1 MSEYFKDAEKITVP
15 VTGEPVSIWSGEL
28 KNIIYAIDDKIVR
41 ALRTALENHTGFEVN
56 AKITFAPTQHN
67 GQTLFAVTYK
77 TNHKFDPI
85 QVEDKAALNDFCR
98 WRSMNTGSLS
108 SRTMQSIRQCLT
120 TKRRNNK

>member
-1 MSEYFKDAEKITVP
+1 MSEYLKDAEKITVP

-41 ALRTALENHTGFEVN
+41 ALRTALENRTGFEVN

-85 QVEDKAALNDFCR
+85 QLEDL
-98 WRSMNTGSLS
+98 SLIHIS
-108 SRTMQSIRQCLT
+108 EPTRP
-120 TKRRNNK
+120 

>member
-1 MSEYFKDAEKITVP
+1 MSECLKDEEKITMP

-41 ALRTALENHTGFEVN
+41 ALRTALENRTGFEVN
-56 AKITFAPTQHN
+56 AKITFAPMQHN

-85 QVEDKAALNDFCR
+85 QVEYKAALNDFLPVAIDEYGR
-98 WRSMNTGSLS
+98 LVIPDDAEYQ
-108 SRTMQSIRQCLT
+108 TMLDD
-120 TKRRNNK
+120 

>member
-1 MSEYFKDAEKITVP
+1 MTNLKDDEKITVP

-56 AKITFAPTQHN
+56 AKITFAPMQHN

-85 QVEDKAALNDFCR
+85 QVEDNDFLPVAIDEY
-98 WRSMNTGSLS
+98 GQLVIPDDAEYQ
-108 SRTMQSIRQCLT
+108 TMLDD
-120 TKRRNNK
+120 

>member
-67 GQTLFAVTYK
+67 GQTLFA
-77 TNHKFDPI
+77 PI
-85 QVEDKAALNDFCR
+85 QVEDKAALNDFLPVAIDEY
-98 WRSMNTGSLS
+98 GQLVIPDDAEYQ
-108 SRTMQSIRQCLT
+108 TMLDD
-120 TKRRNNK
+120 